1 VVPPPLVPVPDS
13 ETVRASEPAVM
24 VHVALSALVVLGLK
38 TTEAVHVP
46 DAGRA
51 EPQVVNCTEKSPA
64 FAPVIEPALK
74 LAGFG
79 VVFETVMVCAVLV
92 DPSLTLPKE
101 RLVGDAVT
109 LPVVVFPPV
118 PDRETES
125 VVEPAVSVQVAFSA
139 PLMVGLKVIVA
150 LQPEDAARLVP
161 QDVLEMEKSLAL
173 VPLMAPV
180 PSVTEAE
187 VPLKMEID

>member
-1 VVPPPLVPVPDS
+1 MQRCKWGPPPLVPVPDS

-46 DAGRA
+46 DAGRV

-125 VVEPAVSVQVAFSA
+125 V
-139 PLMVGLKVIVA
+139 
-150 LQPEDAARLVP
+150 
-161 QDVLEMEKSLAL
+161 
-173 VPLMAPV
+173 
-180 PSVTEAE
+180 
-187 VPLKMEID
+187 